1 MRRTT
6 MNRLLNSFVSSL
18 ALFVAADAWA
28 VCGDVT
34 GDGQK
39 SATDALAVLR
49 SAVGDPVEL
58 VCAGEGPSDLAFYN
72 DFSCG
77 SGSSVSEARFNGFTF
92 SADAGQTTAYQSVD
106 LEKIEEIEIDLCGGT
121 YYFSGPIYLSP
132 GRPLTF
138 YMALLDPTVYEFPG
152 VDVPAMLVLYVDG
165 PLTGALFAG
174 PSGASSSQA
183 GVVYGGR
190 RAE

>member
-6 MNRLLNSFVSSL
+6 LARLLNSFVSSL
-18 ALFVAADAWA
+18 ALFLAADAWA
-28 VCGDVT
+28 VCGDVN

-58 VCAGEGPSDLAFYN
+58 VCAGEGPSDLRFYN

-92 SADAGQTTAYQSVD
+92 SADAGQTTVYQSVELAAID
-106 LEKIEEIEIDLCGGT
+106 TIEIDLCGGT
-121 YYFSGPIYLSP
+121 YYFEGPISLPP
-132 GRPLTF
+132 GRAMTF
-138 YMALLDPTVYEFPG
+138 YMAILDPEVYQFPG
-152 VDVPAMLVLYVDG
+152 VDVPAMFVLYDDG
-165 PLTGALFAG
+165 APAG
-174 PSGASSSQA
+174 SLDAGSSPAQSNRA
-183 GVVYGGR
+183 GVLYGGR
-190 RAE
+190 LRE